1 MVEMTRT
8 ASLSPLGTEF
18 NEFLFAPIGEDR
30 NGMLVSVLSALARH
44 DIDPWEKAAELALLP
59 RETGTQKLASLI
71 AALPEGPSPHRDPGT
86 VAARLIA
93 LLPHPVTRNVA
104 SGEALPGISAVTND
118 GGIKFM
124 ILIVFMLVAQWLIIG
139 DQLPAQ
145 VDNPD
150 ASASGT
156 VSSQKPPPNSGQ

>member
-1 MVEMTRT
+1 MVEMTRN
-8 ASLSPLGTEF
+8 AALAPLGTEF
-18 NEFLFAPIGEDR
+18 NKFLFAPIGEDR

-59 RETGTQKLASLI
+59 RETGTQNLASLI
-71 AALPEGPSPHRDPGT
+71 AALPEGPSPHRDPGA

-93 LLPHPVTRNVA
+93 LLPRPATRNVA
-104 SGEALPGISAVTND
+104 LGQTLPGISAVTND

-124 ILIVFMLVAQWLIIG
+124 ILIVFMLIAQWLIIG
-139 DQLPAQ
+139 DQLPAH

-150 ASASGT
+150 ASASST
-156 VSSQKPPPNSGQ
+156 VSSQKSPLSGQ